1 MLSFVNDIK
10 LNVGLIWLAIGLST
24 GLLLLLSHPLL
35 APRFRQPLLL
45 LRWILVPYLG
55 LLTGGLSPRLMGLTG
70 INWLDSFGLGL
81 GLIGALLAL
90 LILVRTLVNLT
101 HDEPTT
107 KAPHHITYPL
117 WSLFPALQIGAEEFH
132 WSFLRGVLWETL
144 LGNGLATAQ
153 ASYWAVWLA
162 ALLALPAILRY
173 QPTTVARLLKGAM
186 LLITTVLFFY
196 TQNFWLCWLLH
207 SMAWSLLNPTHLR
220 LPLATPALQQQR

>member
-1 MLSFVNDIK
+1 MLSFVNEIK

-24 GLLLLLSHPLL
+24 GLLLLLIHPLL

-45 LRWILVPYLG
+45 LRWLLVPYLG

-70 INWLDSFGLGL
+70 INWLASFGLGI

-90 LILVRTLVNLT
+90 LILVRTLLNLT
-101 HDEPTT
+101 HDEPAT
-107 KAPHHITYPL
+107 KPAQSAPYPV
-117 WSLFPALQIGAEEFH
+117 WSLWPILQIGAEEFH
-132 WSFLRGVLWETL
+132 WSFLRGVIWETL

-173 QPTTVARLLKGAM
+173 QPTTVARLLKSAM

-196 TQNFWLCWLLH
+196 THNFWLCWLLH
-207 SMAWSLLNPTHLR
+207 SLAWSLLNPRHLL
-220 LPLATPALQQQR
+220 LPLATPALPRQH